1 MDKQYIQNEFD
12 KLVQNDNIYKY
23 QFCIYDGYGNKTK
36 FLSVNNIQLEQI
48 KQILIKH
55 EQTNI

>member
-1 MDKQYIQNEFD
+1 MDKQYIQNEFN

-23 QFCIYDGYGNKTK
+23 QFSIYDGYGNKTK